1 MKRIL
6 CCVMGLT
13 LVLLLAA
20 PVRALSLSA
29 ASACLL
35 DCDSG
40 RLLYAQNESSPGL
53 IASTTKIMTALIV
66 AEQCNPDAR
75 VRIPVEA
82 AGIEG
87 SSMYLEAGEILT
99 VRDLLYGLMLH
110 SGNDA
115 AVALAIFCA
124 GDVGTFVDRMN
135 QRAEQ
140 LGLRQTEF
148 ANPNGL
154 DSEHNR
160 STAEDLARLAAHALE
175 NELFLEIVSTKTYTN
190 GLRTMT
196 NHNKLLWRYDGAIG
210 VKTGYTRAAG
220 RILVSAAERDGRR
233 LVAVTMN
240 APDDWNDHIRLLDY
254 GFEAYEEEVAAEAGA
269 RLGSVPVVGGA
280 AAEVPVETAQRL
292 CCALLPTEDCQL
304 RLELPEFVY
313 APLEAGDTLGRAI
326 LLLDGQE
333 VARTDLLCA
342 ERVCELQPR
351 PRWYERLLGRLD

>member
-1 MKRIL
+1 MKRL
-6 CCVMGLT
+6 FCCVMGLC
-13 LVLLLAA
+13 LLLAT
-20 PVRALSLSA
+20 PVQALSLSA

-40 RLLYAQNESSPGL
+40 RILYAQNESRPGL

-75 VRIPVEA
+75 VRIPQEA
-82 AGIEG
+82 VGIEG
-87 SSMYLEAGEILT
+87 SSMYLEPGEILT

-115 AVALAIFCA
+115 AVALAIYCA

-135 QRAEQ
+135 QRAAQ
-140 LGLRQTEF
+140 LGLRDTEF

-154 DSEHNR
+154 DHEHNR
-160 STAEDLARLAAHALE
+160 STAEDMARLAAHALE
-175 NELFLEIVSTKTYTN
+175 NEIFREIVGTRTYSN

-240 APDDWNDHIRLLDY
+240 APDDWNDHTKLLDY
-254 GFEAYEEEVAAEAGA
+254 GFEAYREEIAAEAGEC
-269 RLGSVPVVGGA
+269 LSTVPVVGGA
-280 AAEVPVETAQRL
+280 AASVAVETAQRL
-292 CCALLPTEDCQL
+292 SCALLPTENCQL
-304 RLELPEFVY
+304 RLQLPPFVY
-313 APLEAGDTLGRAI
+313 APLEPGDSLGEAV
-326 LLLDGQE
+326 LLLDGRE
-333 VARTDLLCA
+333 VARTDLLCV
-342 ERVCELQPR
+342 ESVRELLPP
-351 PRWYERLLGRLD
+351 PRWYQRLLAGLK